1 MATLSYLERVA
12 GDYIMNEQKTYTIK
26 RHARSRRVTIS
37 IHGDGRVVVTAPRRI
52 AESVIH
58 AFVVQKETWIETTR
72 QKQRE
77 KRKYII
83 PSNTVQPSYDAC
95 KARAKQFLKLRVEE
109 INTHY
114 QFEYARISVKDL
126 KSRWGSCS
134 SKKNLNFHYKLLFL
148 PLDLVDYVVVHEL
161 CHLKEMNHS
170 EKFWTLVSEIVPDY
184 KKKREEI
191 NKYLL

>member
-1 MATLSYLERVA
+1 
-12 GDYIMNEQKTYTIK
+12 MNEQKTYTIK

-37 IHGDGRVVVTAPRRI
+37 IHGDGRVVVTAPHRVSERAI
-52 AESVIH
+52 D
-58 AFVVQKETWIETTR
+58 AFVVQKQFWIESTK
-72 QKQRE
+72 QKQIE
-77 KRKYII
+77 KRKQII
-83 PSNTVQPSYDAC
+83 PHNALQLSYDAC
-95 KARAKQFLKLRVEE
+95 KARAKQLLKSRVDAM
-109 INTHY
+109 NMHY
-114 QFEYARISVKDL
+114 QFQYARISVKDL

>member
-1 MATLSYLERVA
+1 MP
-12 GDYIMNEQKTYTIK
+12 EQKTYTIK

-37 IHGDGRVVVTAPRRI
+37 IHGDGRVVVTAPRRVS
-52 AESVIH
+52 ETMIH
-58 AFVVQKETWIETTR
+58 AFVVQKQSWIESTK
-72 QKQRE
+72 QKQIE
-77 KRKYII
+77 KRKQII
-83 PSNTVQPSYDAC
+83 PSNAPQPAYDAC
-95 KARAKQFLKLRVEE
+95 KARAKQLLKSRVEE
-109 INTHY
+109 MNRYY

-148 PLDLVDYVVVHEL
+148 PMDLVDYVVVHEL

-170 EKFWTLVSEIVPDY
+170 EKFWTLVSQVIPDY

-191 NKYLL
+191 NTYLL